1 MSRID
6 ELVNCKLFGVFPDTW
21 IGILYDITPT
31 IVVLARRQAGID
43 AVPKKLPSVVQPG
56 TELAFFLQHDNA
68 TVAERWKSQGIS
80 KPAVAS
86 LRAYLS
92 GRRRFVVADP
102 AFMHELATLPL
113 ADVAAKYG
121 LHVSYLMPLR
131 AQVVPKNTYL
141 SKSVR
146 RALTYLRS
154 KPAGFIFSP
163 ADLTIAVFHSDKDG
177 KAVANN
183 TVARLV
189 RNGYARHVS
198 HARYEWVPFLAAA

>member
-6 ELVNCKLFGVFPDTW
+6 ELADCKLFGVFPDTW

-31 IVVLARRQAGID
+31 IVVVARRQAGVE
-43 AVPKKLPSVVQPG
+43 AVPRKLPAIVQPE
-56 TELAFFLQHDNA
+56 TELAFFLQHDDA
-68 TVAERWKSQGIS
+68 TVTTRWKSQGIS

-102 AFMHELATLPL
+102 EFMHELATTPI
-113 ADVAAKYG
+113 DIVAAKYG
-121 LHVSYLMPLR
+121 LHVNYLMPLR

-141 SKSVR
+141 SKSIS

-154 KPAGFIFSP
+154 KPAGFTFSP
-163 ADLTIAVFHSDKDG
+163 ADLAIAVFHSNKDR
-177 KAVANN
+177 KAVSNN

-189 RNGYARHVS
+189 RRGYARHVGHGS
-198 HARYEWVPFLAAA
+198 YEWVPFLGAS